1 MIKYHNRLYIL
12 DQQVHFLT
20 RASMKNIGRS
30 MSRRYLRCM
39 DKMAE
44 AMRRMLLSGVHED
57 DLRLEWQKQV
67 QTQTKSNGM
76 TLSLR
81 VKLANMER

>member
-1 MIKYHNRLYIL
+1 
-12 DQQVHFLT
+12 
-20 RASMKNIGRS
+20 MKNIGRS

-44 AMRRMLLSGVHED
+44 AMRRMLLSSVHED